1 MQKSKSVITLSR
13 DLYNFLIFFRQGI
26 AVQNF
31 IIVEYVQQ
39 ILGRMGHLGRPLV
52 MSPEKAHPE

>member
-1 MQKSKSVITLSR
+1 M
-13 DLYNFLIFFRQGI
+13 

-52 MSPEKAHPE
+52 ISREKAHPEQIHIISFDNF